1 MANGQGVGIGRIGFS
16 FLDDIAKNYIAPGGE
31 CIFFQRLAAWRFQ
44 GSEIPYFPCRYNVRV
59 GHKVLDFRFD

>member
-16 FLDDIAKNYIAPGGE
+16 SLTTSRKTILRLVAE
-31 CIFFQRLAAWRFQ
+31 CIFFSMTGRSGDFKEVNR
-44 GSEIPYFPCRYNVRV
+44 IFPCRYNVRV